1 MYVCFGFLLSLI
13 VTGYDTNPLNVKD
26 ISKANDEIYLTLDE
40 AAAKGLSL
48 ANQAKIF
55 AEDVVRSQVIYK
67 GIIQMLILE
76 KNKFCSICIS
86 YSIFLN
92 STFFLV
98 RKRH

>member
-1 MYVCFGFLLSLI
+1 MYVCFGFLLSFI

-26 ISKANDEIYLTLDE
+26 ISKANDEIYLKLDE

-76 KNKFCSICIS
+76 KLSFVA
-86 YSIFLN
+86 YAFHTQYFLIQP
-92 STFFLV
+92 SF
-98 RKRH
+98 

>member
-1 MYVCFGFLLSLI
+1 MYVCFGFLLSFI

-26 ISKANDEIYLTLDE
+26 ISKANDEIYLKLDE

-76 KNKFCSICIS
+76 IS
-86 YSIFLN
+86 FVAYAFHTQYFLIQP
-92 STFFLV
+92 SF
-98 RKRH
+98 

>member
-26 ISKANDEIYLTLDE
+26 ISKANDEIYLKLDE

-67 GIIQMLILE
+67 GIIQMQ
-76 KNKFCSICIS
+76 K
-86 YSIFLN
+86 
-92 STFFLV
+92 LV
-98 RKRH
+98 RFSAYVVYTQYFLSNLLFSQKKTLS

>member
-1 MYVCFGFLLSLI
+1 MYVCFGFLLSFI

-67 GIIQMLILE
+67 LIIQMLILV
-76 KNKFCSICIS
+76 FCSICIL
-86 YSIFLN
+86 YSIFIIQPSFSQKKTL
-92 STFFLV
+92 S
-98 RKRH
+98 

>member
-13 VTGYDTNPLNVKD
+13 VTGYDTSPLSVKD
-26 ISKANDEIYLTLDE
+26 ISKANDEIYLKLDE

-67 GIIQMLILE
+67 GIL
-76 KNKFCSICIS
+76 
-86 YSIFLN
+86 
-92 STFFLV
+92 TTV
-98 RKRH
+98 RVRLTHLWGDRVIIRRAAS

>member
-26 ISKANDEIYLTLDE
+26 SSKANDEIYLKLDE

-48 ANQAKIF
+48 ANQAKIY

-67 GIIQMLILE
+67 GMIQILTLL
-76 KNKFCSICIS
+76 FYSQCILH
-86 YSIFLN
+86 SIFLIL
-92 STFFLV
+92 F
-98 RKRH
+98 

>member
-1 MYVCFGFLLSLI
+1 MYVCFGFLLFLI

-26 ISKANDEIYLTLDE
+26 ISKANDEIYLKLDE

-67 GIIQMLILE
+67 VIIQMLILE
-76 KNKFCSICIS
+76 KFLQYMHFILNIS
-86 YSIFLN
+86 YP
-92 STFFLV
+92 TFFLV

>member
-26 ISKANDEIYLTLDE
+26 ISKENDEIYLKLDE

-48 ANQAKIF
+48 ANQAKMF

-67 GIIQMLILE
+67 RIIQMLILV
-76 KNKFCSICIS
+76 NCSICIS
-86 YSIFLN
+86 YSIFLIQT
-92 STFFLV
+92 SF
-98 RKRH
+98 

>member
-13 VTGYDTNPLNVKD
+13 VTGYDTSPLSVKD
-26 ISKANDEIYLTLDE
+26 ISKANDEIYLKLDE

-67 GIIQMLILE
+67 GIIQMQ
-76 KNKFCSICIS
+76 KFFSICS
-86 YSIFLN
+86 LYSIFLIQP
-92 STFFLV
+92 SF
-98 RKRH
+98 

>member
-26 ISKANDEIYLTLDE
+26 SSKANDEIYLKLDE

-55 AEDVVRSQVIYK
+55 AEDVVRSQVIYT
-67 GIIQMLILE
+67 GIIQMLILV
-76 KNKFCSICIS
+76 NFFSVCIL
-86 YSIFLN
+86 YSIFLIQP
-92 STFFLV
+92 SF
-98 RKRH
+98 